1 MEGTPFGELFRRFQ
15 IPQPNVPRQGVGSGF
30 IVESDGVVLTNAH
43 VLEGAD
49 EVRVRLIDKK
59 ESEHRYS
66 PGKCLGALKGVVTG
80 NPEEADIS
88 THHVERQNL
97 TMRNFA
103 RIPRIHKSLRV
114 TPAMQAGVGDHVWTL
129 EERNHGRLPRDHLH
143 PIAHAPH
150 PPKRRDVRQPRST
163 TIGVWDMQ
171 RPCGAALNS
180 IYKSN

>member
-1 MEGTPFGELFRRFQ
+1 MEGTPFGELFRRLQ

-80 NPEEADIS
+80 NPEEADIRPATS
-88 THHVERQNL
+88 S
-97 TMRNFA
+97 A
-103 RIPRIHKSLRV
+103 R
-114 TPAMQAGVGDHVWTL
+114 T
-129 EERNHGRLPRDHLH
+129 
-143 PIAHAPH
+143 
-150 PPKRRDVRQPRST
+150 
-163 TIGVWDMQ
+163 
-171 RPCGAALNS
+171 
-180 IYKSN
+180 